1 MFNVLFG
8 QFVAPSR
15 PLTPPQTAMSQ
26 RTEHLRRVGYAM
38 ANASPACPAT
48 GPTADPSGETHQ
60 VNRWWAATRRSLPQ
74 EGPTDDRQP

>member
-26 RTEHLRRVGYAM
+26 RTEHLRRVGYA
-38 ANASPACPAT
+38 
-48 GPTADPSGETHQ
+48 DGE
-60 VNRWWAATRRSLPQ
+60 
-74 EGPTDDRQP
+74 RQPRKPRHWANR